1 MFKLRGVI
9 PPMITPFDVE
19 GNLDVSELEKL
30 VDFLKQNVDGLYIC
44 GSYGSGPMMSIEER
58 KKVAEVCKKIVG
70 DEITLVVHTGTTNTK
85 DTVELT
91 QHAQQIGCH
100 AGAAVGPYYFHHNS
114 DGVVQF
120 YKEIIESIDTSFPFY
135 VYHNPNFSGYQI
147 SLDTIK
153 RLRDLGLNGV
163 KDATFDILLHATYM
177 RELGEEGF
185 DVALG
190 TESMWLSACALGCES
205 YIPGL
210 GNAFPEICKQMWKE
224 GVDGDFEACRTTQFK
239 VNKMRD
245 IMYLARS
252 TQLAVY
258 AMTEIRGI
266 TKSYPRSPFVP
277 ATEAEKATIKK
288 ELEAIG
294 VL

>member
-30 VDFLKQNVDGLYIC
+30 VEFLKKNVDGLYIC

-85 DTVELT
+85 DTIELT
-91 QHAQQIGCH
+91 QHAQEIGCH
-100 AGAAVGPYYFHHNS
+100 AAAAVGPYYFHHNS
-114 DGVVQF
+114 DGVIQF
-120 YKEIIESIDTSFPFY
+120 YKGILESIDSGFPFY

-177 RELGEEGF
+177 RELGAEGF

-190 TESMWLSACALGCES
+190 TESMWLSA
-205 YIPGL
+205 
-210 GNAFPEICKQMWKE
+210 
-224 GVDGDFEACRTTQFK
+224 
-239 VNKMRD
+239 
-245 IMYLARS
+245 
-252 TQLAVY
+252 
-258 AMTEIRGI
+258 
-266 TKSYPRSPFVP
+266 
-277 ATEAEKATIKK
+277 
-288 ELEAIG
+288 
-294 VL
+294 